1 MSRAERL
8 LALLQALRRRRR
20 PVSAAVLAEELAA
33 SPRTIYRDIA
43 TLRAQGAAIEG
54 EAGIGYVL
62 RPGDALPPLMFGAA
76 EIEALVLGCRW
87 VMRRTDESLAAAAHD
102 ALAKI
107 AAVLPAALRED
118 AEFTGL
124 LVGPRDEPPARHVD
138 LAPIRTAI
146 RAERKLRLTYRDA
159 GDAATERIV
168 WPIALAFFDHVR
180 VLAAWC
186 EMREGFRH
194 FRSDRIVAVADTGE
208 RYPTRRRALMAAW
221 RAAEHIP
228 EQY

>member
-8 LALLQALRRRRR
+8 FALLQALRRRRR

-62 RPGDALPPLMFGAA
+62 RPGDVLPPLMFGTA

-87 VMRRTDESLAAAAHD
+87 VMRRTDAPLAAAAHD

-107 AAVLPAALRED
+107 AAVLPAPLREE
-118 AEFTGL
+118 AEFAGL
-124 LVGPRDEPPARHVD
+124 LVGPGESTPAHVD
-138 LAPIRTAI
+138 LAPIRSAI
-146 RAERKLRLTYRDA
+146 RAEHKLRMSYRDA
-159 GDAATERIV
+159 GDAASERVV

-186 EMREGFRH
+186 EMREDFRH

>member
-20 PVSAAVLAEELAA
+20 PVSAASLAGELKT
-33 SPRTIYRDIA
+33 SLRTIYRDVA

-62 RPGDALPPLMFGAA
+62 RPGFLLPPLMFSAP

-87 VMRRTDESLAAAAHD
+87 VVKRTDEPLAEAARD

-107 AAVLPAALRED
+107 AAVLPAAMRED
-118 AEFTGL
+118 AESTGL
-124 LVGPRDEPPARHVD
+124 LVGPGETPHSGHVA
-138 LAPIRTAI
+138 LEPIRAAI
-146 RAERKLRLTYRDA
+146 RTEHKLRLVYRDVA
-159 GDAATERIV
+159 DAATERIV
-168 WPIALAFFDHVR
+168 WPIALAFFDRVQ

-186 EMREGFRH
+186 EMRTDFRH
-194 FRSDRIVAVADTGE
+194 FRSDRIIVAEDTGE

-221 RAAEHIP
+221 RAAEQIP
-228 EQY
+228 E

>member
-1 MSRAERL
+1 MSRVERL

-20 PVSAAVLAEELAA
+20 PVSAAALAEELDA
-33 SPRTIYRDIA
+33 SPRTIYRDVA
-43 TLRAQGAAIEG
+43 TLRARGAAIEG

-62 RPGDALPPLMFGAA
+62 RPGDVLPPLMFGAA

-87 VMRRTDESLAAAAHD
+87 VMRRTDAPLAAAAHD

-107 AAVLPAALRED
+107 TAVLPAALRED
-118 AEFTGL
+118 AEFAGL
-124 LVGPRDEPPARHVD
+124 LVGPGASPAAQID
-138 LAPIRTAI
+138 LAPIRAAI
-146 RAERKLRLTYRDA
+146 RTEHKLRLTYRDA
-159 GDAATERIV
+159 GDAVTERVV

-180 VLAAWC
+180 VVAAWC
-186 EMREGFRH
+186 ETREDFRH

-221 RAAEHIP
+221 SAAEHIP
-228 EQY
+228 AQY

>member
-1 MSRAERL
+1 MPRSERL

-20 PVSAAVLAEELAA
+20 PVSAAALAEELAT
-33 SPRTIYRDIA
+33 SVRTIYRDIA
-43 TLRAQGAAIEG
+43 TLRAQGGAIEG

-62 RPGDALPPLMFGAA
+62 RPGYELPPLMFDAA

-87 VMRRTDESLAAAAHD
+87 VMNRTDENLAAAARD

-107 AAVLPAALRED
+107 SAVLPSALRED
-118 AEFTGL
+118 AEFAGL
-124 LVGPRDEPPARHVD
+124 LVGPGGSPPVHVE
-138 LAPIRTAI
+138 LMPIRTAI
-146 RAERKLRLTYRDA
+146 RAEHKLRLTYRDA
-159 GDAATERIV
+159 GDAATERVV

-180 VLAAWC
+180 VVAAWC
-186 EMREGFRH
+186 EMREDFRH
-194 FRSDRIVAVADTGE
+194 FRSDRIVAAADTGE

>member
-20 PVSAAVLAEELAA
+20 PVSAAALAEELDA
-33 SPRTIYRDIA
+33 SPRTIYRDVA

-62 RPGDALPPLMFGAA
+62 RPGYVLPPLMFGAS

-87 VMRRTDESLAAAAHD
+87 VMRRTDEKLAAAARD

-118 AEFTGL
+118 AEFAGVL
-124 LVGPRDEPPARHVD
+124 IGPGARPPVAQVE

-146 RAERKLRLTYRDA
+146 RAERKLRLTYRDGSA
-159 GDAATERIV
+159 AATERIV

-180 VLAAWC
+180 VVAAWC
-186 EMREGFRH
+186 EMREDFRH